1 MEIRQKLS
9 LDFGRDTHPITVFAK
24 QNDTKTRFLEITPLN
39 CGQAYAIEDGVT
51 PRLQLTKADGH
62 TVLNDAAL
70 ENGVIVVELTEQALV
85 AAGVAVAEIGLYK
98 GEALLSSQIFYID
111 VERAAFDKDAPASSD
126 EFNALTAALAEV
138 NTVAERAATI
148 ASEIANEAADNAN
161 GAAEGAEKV
170 NISAVQTETG
180 ATISVTDREGT
191 VTTVHIDTLTAV
203 NTWEDIKNAVRL
215 GLGAKLFP
223 VGYEFT
229 TEDATTG
236 AVITWVV
243 RDHDKHEAVN
253 GKLTHSMTLE
263 AKYVYSDSA
272 GTYLT
277 LVFDAYEALYY
288 AAEEIPAGTY
298 NFTWNYA
305 TGSMVN
311 GTYQFTLT
319 KAVPA
324 GGQIVLGTNSSS
336 TAITGCKIATYATV
350 AATAAI
356 ESGIVVTEGSEGTS
370 LGTIAATSATS
381 ENLNCAQRIMWG
393 SNNYAQSAARQWLNS
408 DAATGSV
415 WTPTNKF
422 DRAPSWATSKAGF
435 MKGLPADFL
444 AAVQPTAIPCR
455 TNSVF
460 EVNSLDG
467 TEYTVNTVYTLND
480 MFFML
485 SRPEIYGSWDNSSI
499 KDGELLE
506 YYEGLTDIERI
517 KYDAAGSARHCW
529 LRSPYPGYA
538 NLERNVGTSG
548 ALNSSTAINGY
559 GVAPACIIA

>member
-1 MEIRQKLS
+1 
-9 LDFGRDTHPITVFAK
+9 
-24 QNDTKTRFLEITPLN
+24 
-39 CGQAYAIEDGVT
+39 
-51 PRLQLTKADGH
+51 
-62 TVLNDAAL
+62 
-70 ENGVIVVELTEQALV
+70 
-85 AAGVAVAEIGLYK
+85 
-98 GEALLSSQIFYID
+98 
-111 VERAAFDKDAPASSD
+111 
-126 EFNALTAALAEV
+126 
-138 NTVAERAATI
+138 
-148 ASEIANEAADNAN
+148 
-161 GAAEGAEKV
+161 
-170 NISAVQTETG
+170 
-180 ATISVTDREGT
+180 
-191 VTTVHIDTLTAV
+191 
-203 NTWEDIKNAVRL
+203 
-215 GLGAKLFP
+215 
-223 VGYEFT
+223 
-229 TEDATTG
+229 
-236 AVITWVV
+236 
-243 RDHDKHEAVN
+243 
-253 GKLTHSMTLE
+253 MTLE
-263 AKYVYSDSA
+263 AKYVYSNSA

-408 DAATGSV
+408 DAAAGSV

-444 AAVQPTAIPCR
+444 AAVQPAAIPCR

-485 SRPEIYGSWDNSSI
+485 SRPEIYGSWDSSSI

-517 KYDAAGSARHCW
+517 KYDAAGSARYCW
-529 LRSPYPGYA
+529 LRSPYPGHA
-538 NLERNVGTSG
+538 NLERHVHTSG
-548 ALNSSTAINGY
+548 ALGSGHAIYGT